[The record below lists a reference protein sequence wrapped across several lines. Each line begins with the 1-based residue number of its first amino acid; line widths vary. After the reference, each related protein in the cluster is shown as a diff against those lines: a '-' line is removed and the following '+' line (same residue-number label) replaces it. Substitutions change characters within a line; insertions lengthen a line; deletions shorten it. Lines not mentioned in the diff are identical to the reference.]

1 MKHFYDLTDLP
12 RESISELLRLSDR
25 LRHSPEPGALAGCV
39 MGIVQ
44 LSPSLR
50 TTVSFEAAMT
60 RLGGGTFLVSPER
73 TRHGLISA
81 RGIVMDGTAAE
92 HLSDVLPV
100 LAGYADVIGIRLFAE
115 LRDLH
120 TDLSDAAYFKMASSV
135 NKPLINLES
144 AARHPCQSLADWKT
158 LDESAAPGNR
168 SKLVLSW
175 AYHPNALPLSRPIS
189 TLYMAAM
196 RGMDVI
202 VLRPDGFGLPPA
214 VLTRA
219 KELANAGGGSVSE
232 TNDRRSAMEGAD
244 FVYMQE
250 WASPQAYGDSVAD
263 TKLRNRCEVWCL
275 DESWFANAAPGCK
288 AMHAM
293 PVRRGVSIAEPVLD
307 GPRSLLTRQAC
318 NRMWTQMALV
328 YFMLRG
334 DACS

>member
-12 RESISELLRLSDR
+12 RELISELLRLSER
-25 LRHSPEPGALAGCV
+25 LRYSPEPHALAGRV

-60 RLGGGTFLVSPER
+60 RLGGGTFLISPER
-73 TRHGLISA
+73 TPHGLNSA
-81 RGIVMDGTAAE
+81 RGIAMDGSAAE

-100 LAGYADVIGIRLFAE
+100 LASYADVLGIRLFAD
-115 LRDLH
+115 LRDLD
-120 TDLSDAAYFKMASSV
+120 TDLSDAAYFNMASTV

-158 LDESAAPGNR
+158 LDESATPGKR
-168 SKLVLSW
+168 DKLVLSW

-189 TLYMAAM
+189 ALHMAAM
-196 RGMDVI
+196 RGMEIV
-202 VLRPDGFGLPPA
+202 VLRPNGFALPPE
-214 VLTRA
+214 VLSRA
-219 KELANAGGGSVSE
+219 KQLADASGGSVEE
-232 TNDRRSAMEGAD
+232 TDDRRSAMERAD

-263 TKLRNRCEVWCL
+263 TKLRNCYEGWCL
-275 DESWFANAAPGCK
+275 DESWFANAAPACK

-293 PVRRGVSIAEPVLD
+293 PIRRGVSIADQVLD
-307 GPRSLLTRQAC
+307 GPRSLLTRQAS

-328 YFMLRG
+328 YLMVRAG
-334 DACS
+334 AND